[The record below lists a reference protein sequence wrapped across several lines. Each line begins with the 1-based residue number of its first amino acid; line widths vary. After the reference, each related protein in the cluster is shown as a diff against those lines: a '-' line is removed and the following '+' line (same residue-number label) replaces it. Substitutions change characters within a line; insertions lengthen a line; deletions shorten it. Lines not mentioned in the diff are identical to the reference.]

1 MKLNFRREFMKRKLM
16 LLLACL
22 FVGIGLVTA
31 QNQKVT
37 GTVISEE
44 DGLPI
49 VGASILVKGTT
60 IGSVSDLD
68 GKFVMSN
75 VPGSAKS
82 LIVSYIGMKK
92 AEVAIK
98 PTLQIVLTPDAQ
110 VVDEVVVTALGISRQ
125 KKALGYA
132 VSEVSGDE
140 LLKARGGVSNPVNS
154 LQGKVAGLQIQGGSG
169 SMGGSSKIIIRGVKS
184 ISGNNQ
190 PLFVIDGVPIEGTDF
205 NSTDTQRGAG
215 GYDYGNLVQDL
226 NPDDIE
232 NISVLKG
239 PNASALYGSR
249 ATNGVVMITTK
260 KGKKGEGLG
269 VTFNSSVGLEVVN
282 KLPKMQKLYGGG
294 DKGFETVTIN
304 GQNYQYPDMAT
315 DESWGPKYEGQDF
328 LSWLDLAKWEAN
340 GKVGNP
346 TTSKWNAPK
355 HDINDFFET
364 GVSFTNNVS
373 VSQASDRSTA
383 RLSYTNSDLKG
394 YMPNSSLTKNI
405 FNVAASTT
413 SADKRLEVFTN
424 VTYFNSRAQGRS
436 ETGYGDNNVMQKF
449 IQWGHRE
456 LDMAE
461 LKSMYQYPATG
472 RQVTW
477 NRVSWDDPTA
487 NYSNNPYWSRYMNY
501 ENDSRNRVYGNV
513 GMSYKILDNLKFQYK
528 ANVDFFVDKQYE
540 RNAVFSQEQSR
551 YSEISRQQ
559 VETNHEFMLSY
570 NTRFKNDFSFD
581 ANVGSNIM
589 NRRYEYVHGETD
601 GGLAIPMFYN
611 LKNSVNAAKSD
622 NYLRK
627 KSINS
632 AFVSA
637 TFGYKSTY
645 YLDMSLRNDWSSTL
659 PQGNN
664 SYMYPSVTG
673 SFVFSELLK
682 DKTPW
687 LSFGKLRLG
696 YAQVG
701 NDTDPYQ
708 VIDTYS
714 QYTNITSTPG
724 YVLSTTLKNSSL
736 KSELTKS
743 YEAGLEMTFLN
754 NRLGFE
760 ATYYASETENQIIP
774 LSITGTA
781 GYMYKVVNSGLMTNH
796 GVEFTIHGT
805 PVKTKD
811 FSWESSLAI
820 ASNKNK
826 VKKLVDG
833 VTYYKLASAPFKV
846 EIGALEGKEYGV
858 IMGTNYVYDD
868 KGNKVIN
875 EDGSYAS
882 TSGNENIGKVYPDF
896 TGGWTNTFRYKNFDL
911 SVLLDFSKGGHY
923 FSTSYLW
930 GMYSGMLE
938 ETAALNEKGINIRES
953 IDNGG
958 GILLK
963 GVMADGT
970 PNTTRMDAESYGSQV
985 YTGPAAQSVFKSD
998 YLKLREIN
1006 IGYTIPLK
1014 KNYFI
1019 KSFRVS
1025 AYGRNLAVWGPDVK
1039 HFDPEAAVTSSGNVQ
1054 GVEGGALPSVA
1065 NYGLNFSL
1073 KF

>member
-1 MKLNFRREFMKRKLM
+1 M
-16 LLLACL
+16 
-22 FVGIGLVTA
+22 
-31 QNQKVT
+31 
-37 GTVISEE
+37 
-44 DGLPI
+44 
-49 VGASILVKGTT
+49 KGTT
-60 IGSVSDLD
+60 VGTISDLD
-68 GKFVMSN
+68 GKFALFN
-75 VPGSAKS
+75 VPSSAKT
-82 LIVSYIGMKK
+82 LVVSFIGMKS

-98 PTLQIVLTPDAQ
+98 PTLKVVLVSDAQ

-132 VSEVSGDE
+132 VSEISGDE
-140 LLKARGGVSNPVNS
+140 MLKARGGVSNPVNS

-205 NSTDTQRGAG
+205 NNTDTQRGAG

-226 NPDDIE
+226 NPDDID

-260 KGKKGEGLG
+260 KGKKGEGYG
-269 VTFNSSVGLEVVN
+269 VTFNSSLGLEVVN

-294 DKGFETVTIN
+294 YGFSNVTLN
-304 GQNYQYPDMAT
+304 GKKYLYPDMKT
-315 DESWGPKYEGQDF
+315 DESWGDKYEGQDF
-328 LSWLDLAKWEAN
+328 VSWLDLAKWEAG
-340 GKVGNP
+340 GKVGDP

-355 HDINDFFET
+355 HDIDDFFET
-364 GVSFTNNVS
+364 GVAFTNNIS
-373 VSQASDRSTA
+373 VSQASDRATA
-383 RLSYTNSDLKG
+383 RVSYTNSDLTG

-405 FNVAASTT
+405 FNVAATAT

-424 VTYFNSRAQGRS
+424 LTYFNSRAKGRS

-461 LKSMYQYPATG
+461 LKSMYQYPDGSQT
-472 RQVTW
+472 TW
-477 NRVSWDDPTA
+477 NRNKWDDPTA
-487 NYSNNPYWSRYMNY
+487 AYSNNPYWSRYMNY

-513 GMSYKILDNLKFQYK
+513 GMSYKILENLKFQYK
-528 ANVDFFVDKQYE
+528 ANLDFFVDKQYE
-540 RNAVFSQEQSR
+540 RNAVYSQEQSR

-570 NTRFKNDFSFD
+570 NKRFQDFSFD
-581 ANVGSNIM
+581 VNVGSNIM
-589 NRRYEYVHGETD
+589 SRRYEYVHGETD
-601 GGLAIPMFYN
+601 GGLAIPLFYN
-611 LKNSVNAAKSD
+611 LKNSVNPATSD
-622 NYLRK
+622 NYLRQ

-632 AFVSA
+632 LFASA
-637 TFGYKSTY
+637 TVGYKSTI

-659 PQGNN
+659 PNGNN

-682 DKTPW
+682 EQTPW

-708 VIDTYS
+708 IIDTYT

-724 YVLSTTLKNSSL
+724 YIMSTTLKNSNL
-736 KSELTKS
+736 KPESTNS
-743 YEAGLEMTFLN
+743 YEAGLELSFLN
-754 NRLGFE
+754 NRLGIE
-760 ATYYASETENQIIP
+760 ATYYSSETKNQIIP
-774 LSITGTA
+774 LSITGTT
-781 GYMYKVVNSGLMTNH
+781 GSLYKVVNSGLMTNH
-796 GVEFTIHGT
+796 GVELAIHGT
-805 PVKTKD
+805 PVKIKD
-811 FSWESSLAI
+811 FSWESSLVL

-833 VTYYKLASAPFKV
+833 VSYYKLASAPFKV

-858 IMGTNYVYDD
+858 IMGTDFVYDD

-875 EDGSYAS
+875 SDGTYAS
-882 TSGNENIGKVYPDF
+882 TSGNQNIGKVYPDF
-896 TGGWTNTFRYKNFDL
+896 TGGWTNTFRYKNLDM

-923 FSTSYLW
+923 FSTSYMW

-938 ETAALNEKGINIRES
+938 ETAALNENGVNIRES
-953 IDNGG
+953 IANGG
-958 GILLK
+958 GVLLQ
-963 GVMADGT
+963 GVMKDGT
-970 PNTTRMDAESYGSQV
+970 PNTTRLDAESYGGQI
-985 YTGPAAQSVFKSD
+985 YTGPAAQSVFRSD

-1006 IGYTIPLK
+1006 IGYNVPLNK
-1014 KNYFI
+1014 AYFI
-1019 KSFRVS
+1019 KSLRVA

-1039 HFDPEAAVTSSGNVQ
+1039 HFDPEMAITSSGNVQ
-1054 GVEGGALPSVA
+1054 GVEGGALPSIA
-1065 NYGLNFSL
+1065 NFGLNVSL

>member
-1 MKLNFRREFMKRKLM
+1 MKRKLM
-16 LLLACL
+16 LLLTCL

-31 QNQKVT
+31 QNLKVT
-37 GTVISEE
+37 GIVISEE
-44 DGLPI
+44 DGQPV

-60 IGSVSDLD
+60 VGTISDID
-68 GKFVMSN
+68 GNFTLFN
-75 VPGSAKS
+75 VPSSAKS
-82 LIVSYIGMKK
+82 LVVSFIGMKS

-98 PTLQIVLTPDAQ
+98 PTVKVVLVSDAQ

-132 VSEVSGDE
+132 VSEISGDE
-140 LLKARGGVSNPVNS
+140 MLKARGGVSNPVNS

-205 NSTDTQRGAG
+205 NNTDTQRGAG

-226 NPDDIE
+226 NPDDID

-260 KGKKGEGLG
+260 KGKKGEGYG
-269 VTFNSSVGLEVVN
+269 VTFNSSLGLEVVN

-294 DKGFETVTIN
+294 YGFSNVTLN
-304 GQNYQYPDMAT
+304 GKKYLYPDMKT
-315 DESWGPKYEGQDF
+315 DESWGDKYEGQDF
-328 LSWLDLAKWEAN
+328 VSWLDLAKWEAG
-340 GKVGNP
+340 GKVGDP

-355 HDINDFFET
+355 HDIDDFFET
-364 GVSFTNNVS
+364 GVAFTNNIS
-373 VSQASDRSTA
+373 VSQASDRATA
-383 RLSYTNSDLKG
+383 RVSYTNSDLTG

-405 FNVAASTT
+405 FNVAATAT

-424 VTYFNSRAQGRS
+424 LTYFNSRAKGRS

-461 LKSMYQYPATG
+461 LKSMYQYPDGSQT
-472 RQVTW
+472 TW
-477 NRVSWDDPTA
+477 NRNKWDDPTA
-487 NYSNNPYWSRYMNY
+487 AYSNNPYWSRYMNY

-513 GMSYKILDNLKFQYK
+513 GMSYKILENLKFQYK
-528 ANVDFFVDKQYE
+528 ANLDFFVDKQYE
-540 RNAVFSQEQSR
+540 RNAVYSQEQSR

-570 NTRFKNDFSFD
+570 NKRFQDFSFD
-581 ANVGSNIM
+581 VNVGSNIM
-589 NRRYEYVHGETD
+589 SRRYEYVHGETD
-601 GGLAIPMFYN
+601 GGLAIPLFYN
-611 LKNSVNAAKSD
+611 LKNSVNPATSD

-632 AFVSA
+632 LFASA
-637 TFGYKSTY
+637 TVGYKSTV

-659 PQGNN
+659 PNGNN

-682 DKTPW
+682 EQTPW

-708 VIDTYS
+708 IIDTYT

-724 YVLSTTLKNSSL
+724 YIMSTTLKNSNL
-736 KSELTKS
+736 KPESTNS
-743 YEAGLEMTFLN
+743 YEAGLELSFLN
-754 NRLGFE
+754 NRLGIE
-760 ATYYASETENQIIP
+760 ATYYSSETKNQIIP
-774 LSITGTA
+774 LSITGTT
-781 GYMYKVVNSGLMTNH
+781 GSLYKVVNSGLMTNH
-796 GVEFTIHGT
+796 GVELAIHGT
-805 PVKTKD
+805 PVKIKD
-811 FSWESSLAI
+811 FSWESSLVL

-826 VKKLVDG
+826 VKRLVDG
-833 VTYYKLASAPFKV
+833 VSYYKLASAPFKV

-858 IMGTNYVYDD
+858 IMGTDFVYDD

-875 EDGSYAS
+875 SDGTYAS
-882 TSGNENIGKVYPDF
+882 TSGNQNIGKVYPDF
-896 TGGWTNTFRYKNFDL
+896 TGGWTNTFRYKNLDM

-923 FSTSYLW
+923 FSTSYMW

-938 ETAALNEKGINIRES
+938 ETAALNENGVNIRES
-953 IDNGG
+953 IANGG
-958 GILLK
+958 GVLLQ
-963 GVMADGT
+963 GVMKDGT
-970 PNTTRMDAESYGSQV
+970 PNTTRLDAESYGGQI
-985 YTGPAAQSVFKSD
+985 YTGPAAQSVFRSD

-1006 IGYTIPLK
+1006 IGYNVPLNK
-1014 KNYFI
+1014 AYFI
-1019 KSFRVS
+1019 KSLRVA

-1039 HFDPEAAVTSSGNVQ
+1039 HFDPEMAITSSGNVQ
-1054 GVEGGALPSVA
+1054 GVEGGALPSIA
-1065 NYGLNFSL
+1065 NFGLNVSL

>member
-1 MKLNFRREFMKRKLM
+1 MKFNFISEFMKRKLM
-16 LLLACL
+16 LLLTCL

-37 GTVISEE
+37 GVVISEE
-44 DGLPI
+44 DGQPV

-60 IGSVSDLD
+60 VGTISDID
-68 GKFVMSN
+68 GNFTLFN

-82 LIVSYIGMKK
+82 LVVSFIGMKS
-92 AEVAIK
+92 AEVAVK
-98 PTLQIVLTPDAQ
+98 PTVKVVLASDAQ

-132 VSEVSGDE
+132 VSEISGDE
-140 LLKARGGVSNPVNS
+140 MLKARGGVSNPVNS
-154 LQGKVAGLQIQGGSG
+154 LQGKIAGLQIQGGSG

-190 PLFVIDGVPIEGTDF
+190 PLFVIDGVPIEGTDY

-260 KGKKGEGLG
+260 KGKKGDGYG
-269 VTFNSSVGLEVVN
+269 VTFNSSIGLEVVN

-294 DKGFETVTIN
+294 YGFDNVTIN
-304 GQNYQYPDMAT
+304 GKNYLYPDMAT
-315 DESWGPKYEGQDF
+315 DESWGDKYEGQTF
-328 LSWLDLAKWEAN
+328 VSWLDLAKWEDG

-355 HDINDFFET
+355 HDIDDFFET
-364 GVSFTNNVS
+364 GVSFTNNIA
-373 VSQASDRSTA
+373 VSQATDRANA
-383 RLSYTNSDLKG
+383 RISYTNSDLTG

-405 FNVAASTT
+405 FNVAASTI

-424 VTYFNSRAQGRS
+424 VTYFNSRAKGRS

-456 LDMAE
+456 LDMKE
-461 LKSMYQYPATG
+461 LKSMYINSIG
-472 RQVTW
+472 HQVTW
-477 NRVSWDDPTA
+477 NRAGWDDATPM
-487 NYSNNPYWSRYMNY
+487 YSNNPYWSRYMNY
-501 ENDSRNRVYGNV
+501 ENDSRNRIYGNV
-513 GMSYKILDNLKFQYK
+513 GLSYKILDNLKFQYK

-540 RNAVFSQEQSR
+540 RNAVYSQEQSR
-551 YSEISRQQ
+551 YSEMSRQQ

-570 NTRFKNDFSFD
+570 NTRIMNDFSFD
-581 ANVGSNIM
+581 ANVGSNFM

-601 GGLAIPMFYN
+601 GGLAIPLFYN
-611 LKNSVNAAKSD
+611 LKNSVNPAKSD

-627 KSINS
+627 KSISSVFAN
-632 AFVSA
+632 A

-659 PQGNN
+659 PNGNN

-687 LSFGKLRLG
+687 ISFGKLRLG

-724 YVLSTTLKNSSL
+724 YILSTTLKNSSL
-736 KSELTKS
+736 KPESTNS
-743 YEAGLEMTFLN
+743 YEAGLEMSFLN

-760 ATYYASETENQIIP
+760 ATVYSSETKNQIIP
-774 LSITGTA
+774 LSITGTS
-781 GYMYKVVNSGLMTNH
+781 GYNYKVVNSGLMSNK
-796 GVEFTIHGT
+796 GIELSLHGT
-805 PVKTKD
+805 PVKTAN
-811 FSWESSLAI
+811 FSWESSLAL

-846 EIGALEGKEYGV
+846 EIGAIEGKEYGV
-858 IMGTNYVYDD
+858 IMGTDFVYDD

-875 EDGSYAS
+875 ADGTYAS
-882 TSGNENIGKVYPDF
+882 TSGNQNIGKVYPDF
-896 TGGWTNTFRYKNFDL
+896 TGGWTNTFHYKNFDL
-911 SVLLDFSKGGHY
+911 SVLLDFSKGGHF
-923 FSTSYLW
+923 FSTSYMW

-938 ETAALNEKGINIRES
+938 ETAALNEKGVNIRES
-953 IDNGG
+953 IAKGG
-958 GILLK
+958 GVLLK
-963 GVMADGT
+963 GVLADGSV
-970 PNTTRMDAESYGSQV
+970 NTNRIDAETYGVQC
-985 YTGPAAQSVFKSD
+985 YTGPAAQDVFKSD

-1014 KNYFI
+1014 KSYFI
-1019 KSFRVS
+1019 KSFRVA

-1039 HFDPEAAVTSSGNVQ
+1039 HFDPEAAVTSSGNIQ

>member
-1 MKLNFRREFMKRKLM
+1 MKRKLM

-37 GTVISEE
+37 GVVISEE
-44 DGLPI
+44 DGLPV

-60 IGSVSDLD
+60 IGSISDLD
-68 GKFVMSN
+68 GKFVLSN
-75 VPGSAKS
+75 VPSSAKT
-82 LIVSYIGMKK
+82 LVVSFIGMKA

-98 PTLQIVLTPDAQ
+98 PTVKVVLTPDAQ

-132 VSEVSGDE
+132 VSEISGDE
-140 LLKARGGVSNPVNS
+140 MLKARGGVSNPVNS
-154 LQGKVAGLQIQGGSG
+154 LQGKIAGLQIQGGSG

-190 PLFVIDGVPIEGTDF
+190 PLFVIDGVPIEGTDY

-260 KGKKGEGLG
+260 KGKKGDGYG

-294 DKGFETVTIN
+294 YGFETIAIN
-304 GQNYQYPDMAT
+304 GKNYLYPDMAT
-315 DESWGPKYEGQDF
+315 DESWGDKYEGQEF
-328 LSWLDLAKWEAN
+328 VSWLDMAKWEAG

-346 TTSKWNAPK
+346 TTSKWNSPK
-355 HDINDFFET
+355 HDIDDFFET

-373 VSQASDRSTA
+373 VSQASDRATA
-383 RLSYTNSDLKG
+383 RLSYTNSDLTG

-405 FNVAASTT
+405 FNVSATTT

-424 VTYFNSRAQGRS
+424 LTYFNSRAKGRS

-456 LDMAE
+456 LDMNE
-461 LKSMYQYPATG
+461 LKSMYQYPDG
-472 RQVTW
+472 SQVTW
-477 NRVSWDDPTA
+477 NRTKWDDPTA
-487 NYSNNPYWSRYMNY
+487 AYSNNPYWSRYMNY
-501 ENDSRNRVYGNV
+501 ENDSRNRVYGNI
-513 GMSYKILDNLKFQYK
+513 GMSLKILDNLKFQYK
-528 ANVDFFVDKQYE
+528 ANLDFFVDKQYE
-540 RNAVFSQEQSR
+540 RNAVYSQEQSR

-559 VETNHEFMLSY
+559 IETNHEFMLSY
-570 NTRFKNDFSFD
+570 NTRFKDISFD
-581 ANVGSNIM
+581 ANVGSNLM
-589 NRRYEYVHGETD
+589 SRRYEYVQGETD
-601 GGLAIPMFYN
+601 GGLSNPEFYN
-611 LKNSVNAAKSD
+611 LKNSVNPSTSD

-632 AFVSA
+632 LFASA
-637 TFGYKSTY
+637 TLGYKSTV
-645 YLDMSLRNDWSSTL
+645 YLDLSLRNDWSSTL
-659 PQGNN
+659 PNGNN
-664 SYMYPSVTG
+664 SYKYPAVTG

-708 VIDTYS
+708 IIDTYT

-724 YVLSTTLKNSSL
+724 YILSTTLKNSNL
-736 KSELTKS
+736 KPESTNS
-743 YEAGLEMTFLN
+743 YEAGLEMAFFN

-760 ATYYASETENQIIP
+760 ATYYSSETKDQIIP
-774 LSITGTA
+774 LPITGTS
-781 GYMYKVVNSGLMTNH
+781 GYLYKVVNSGLMTNK
-796 GVEFTIHGT
+796 GVEFAVHGT

-811 FSWESSLAI
+811 FSWESSLVL

-826 VKKLVDG
+826 VKELVDG
-833 VTYYKLASAPFKV
+833 ASYFKLASAPFKV
-846 EIGALEGKEYGV
+846 EIGALEGEEYGV
-858 IMGTNYVYDD
+858 IMGTDYVYDD

-875 EDGSYAS
+875 ADGTYAA
-882 TSGNENIGKVYPDF
+882 TDGNQNIGSVYPDF
-896 TGGWTNTFRYKNFDL
+896 TGGWTNTFHYKNFDL

-923 FSTSYLW
+923 FSTSYMW

-938 ETAALNEKGINIRES
+938 ETAALNENGVNIRES
-953 IDNGG
+953 FNNGG
-958 GILLK
+958 GILLA
-963 GVMADGT
+963 GVMEDGT
-970 PNTTRMDAESYGSQV
+970 PNTTRLDAESYGVQV
-985 YTGPAAQSVFKSD
+985 YTGPAAQSVFRSD

-1006 IGYTIPLK
+1006 IGYNVPLK
-1014 KNYFI
+1014 RNYFI
-1019 KSFRVS
+1019 KSLRVA
-1025 AYGRNLAVWGPDVK
+1025 AYGRNLGVWGPDVK
-1039 HFDPEAAVTSSGNVQ
+1039 HFDPESAVTSSGNVQ

-1065 NYGLNFSL
+1065 NFGLNLSL

>member
-1 MKLNFRREFMKRKLM
+1 MELNFKREFMKRKLM
-16 LLLACL
+16 LLLTCL

-31 QNQKVT
+31 QNSRVT
-37 GTVISEE
+37 GVVVSQE
-44 DGLPI
+44 DGQPV

-60 IGSVSDLD
+60 VGSITDLD
-68 GKFVMSN
+68 GNFVLSN

-82 LIVSYIGMKK
+82 LVVSFIGMKT

-98 PTLQIVLTPDAQ
+98 PTLKIVLASDAQ

-132 VSEVSGDE
+132 VSEISGDE
-140 LLKARGGVSNPVNS
+140 MLKARGGVSNPVNS

-205 NSTDTQRGAG
+205 NNADTQRGAG

-226 NPDDIE
+226 NPDDID

-260 KGKKGEGLG
+260 KGKKGEGYG
-269 VTFNSSVGLEVVN
+269 VTFNTSVGLEVVN
-282 KLPKMQKLYGGG
+282 KVPKMQRSYGGG
-294 DKGFETVTIN
+294 YGFSNVTIN
-304 GQNYQYPDMAT
+304 GKSYLYPDYAT
-315 DESWGPKYEGQDF
+315 DESWGDKYEGQDF
-328 LSWLDLAKWEAN
+328 LSWLDLAKWEAG
-340 GKVGNP
+340 GKVGDP

-355 HDINDFFET
+355 NDIKNFFET
-364 GVSFTNNVS
+364 GVAFTNNVS
-373 VSQASDRSTA
+373 VSQASDRATA
-383 RLSYTNSDLKG
+383 RVSYTNSDLKG

-405 FNVAASTT
+405 FNVAASTA

-461 LKSMYQYPATG
+461 LKSMYQYPDG
-472 RQVTW
+472 SQVTW
-477 NRVSWDDPTA
+477 NRADWNDPTPM
-487 NYSNNPYWSRYMNY
+487 YSNNPYWSRYMNC
-501 ENDSRNRVYGNV
+501 ENDSRNRVYGNI
-513 GMSYKILDNLKFQYK
+513 GMSYKILENLKFQYK
-528 ANVDFFVDKQYE
+528 ANLDFFVDKQYE
-540 RNAVFSQEQSR
+540 RNAVYSQEQSR

-570 NTRFKNDFSFD
+570 NKRFQDFSFD
-581 ANVGSNIM
+581 ANLGSNIM

-611 LKNSVNAAKSD
+611 LKNSVNPAKSD

-627 KSINS
+627 KSIS
-632 AFVSA
+632 SLFASA
-637 TFGYKSTY
+637 TVGYKSTV

-659 PQGNN
+659 PNGNN

-682 DKTPW
+682 EQTPW

-708 VIDTYS
+708 IIDTYT

-724 YVLSTTLKNSSL
+724 YIMSTTLKNNSL
-736 KSELTKS
+736 KPESTNS
-743 YEAGLEMTFLN
+743 YEAGVELSFLN
-754 NRLGFE
+754 NRLGIE
-760 ATYYASETENQIIP
+760 ATYYSSETKNQIIP

-781 GYMYKVVNSGLMTNH
+781 GSLYKVVNSGLMTNH
-796 GVEFTIHGT
+796 GVELAIHGT

-811 FSWESSLAI
+811 FSWESSLVL

-826 VKKLVDG
+826 VKKLVEG
-833 VTYYKLASAPFKV
+833 VSYYKLASAPFKV

-875 EDGSYAS
+875 SDGTYAS

-896 TGGWTNTFRYKNFDL
+896 TGGWTNTFRYKNLDL

-923 FSTSYLW
+923 FSTSYMW

-938 ETAALNEKGINIRES
+938 ETAALNENGVNIRES
-953 IDNGG
+953 IAKGG
-958 GILLK
+958 GVLLQ
-963 GVMADGT
+963 GVLADGT
-970 PNTTRMDAESYGSQV
+970 ANTKRIDAESYGVQV

-1006 IGYTIPLK
+1006 IGYNVPLSR
-1014 KNYFI
+1014 NYFI
-1019 KSFRVS
+1019 KSLRVA

-1039 HFDPEAAVTSSGNVQ
+1039 HFDPEMAITSSGNVQ
-1054 GVEGGALPSVA
+1054 GVEGGALPSIA
-1065 NYGLNFSL
+1065 NFGLNVSL

>member
-1 MKLNFRREFMKRKLM
+1 M
-16 LLLACL
+16 LLLTCL

-31 QNQKVT
+31 QNLKVT
-37 GTVISEE
+37 GVVISEE
-44 DGLPI
+44 DGQPV

-60 IGSVSDLD
+60 VGTISDID
-68 GKFVMSN
+68 GNFTLFN
-75 VPGSAKS
+75 VPSSAKS
-82 LIVSYIGMKK
+82 LVVSFIGMKS

-98 PTLQIVLTPDAQ
+98 PTVKVVLVSDAQ

-132 VSEVSGDE
+132 VSEISGDE
-140 LLKARGGVSNPVNS
+140 MLKARGGVSNPVNS

-205 NSTDTQRGAG
+205 NNTDTQRGAG

-226 NPDDIE
+226 NPDDID

-260 KGKKGEGLG
+260 KGKKGEGYG
-269 VTFNSSVGLEVVN
+269 VTFNSSLGLEVVN

-294 DKGFETVTIN
+294 YGFSNVTLN
-304 GQNYQYPDMAT
+304 GKKYLYPDMKT
-315 DESWGPKYEGQDF
+315 DESWGDKYEGQDF
-328 LSWLDLAKWEAN
+328 VSWLDLAKWEAG
-340 GKVGNP
+340 GKVGDP

-355 HDINDFFET
+355 HDIDDFFET
-364 GVSFTNNVS
+364 GVAFTNNIS
-373 VSQASDRSTA
+373 VSQASDRATA
-383 RLSYTNSDLKG
+383 RVSYTNSDLTG

-405 FNVAASTT
+405 FNVAATAT

-424 VTYFNSRAQGRS
+424 LTYFNSRAKGRS

-461 LKSMYQYPATG
+461 LKSMYQYPDGSQT
-472 RQVTW
+472 TW
-477 NRVSWDDPTA
+477 NRNKWDDPTA
-487 NYSNNPYWSRYMNY
+487 AYSNNPYWSRYMNY

-513 GMSYKILDNLKFQYK
+513 GMSYKILENLKFQYK
-528 ANVDFFVDKQYE
+528 ANLDFFVDKQYE
-540 RNAVFSQEQSR
+540 RNAVYSQEQSR

-570 NTRFKNDFSFD
+570 NKRFQDFSFD
-581 ANVGSNIM
+581 VNVGSNIM
-589 NRRYEYVHGETD
+589 SRRYEYVHGETD
-601 GGLAIPMFYN
+601 GGLAIPLFYN
-611 LKNSVNAAKSD
+611 LKNSVNPATSD

-632 AFVSA
+632 LFASA
-637 TFGYKSTY
+637 TVGYKSTI

-659 PQGNN
+659 PNGNN

-682 DKTPW
+682 EQTPW

-708 VIDTYS
+708 IIDTYT

-724 YVLSTTLKNSSL
+724 YIMSTTLKNSNL
-736 KSELTKS
+736 KPESTNS
-743 YEAGLEMTFLN
+743 YEAGLELSFLN
-754 NRLGFE
+754 NRLGIE
-760 ATYYASETENQIIP
+760 ATYYSSETKNQIIP
-774 LSITGTA
+774 LSITGTT
-781 GYMYKVVNSGLMTNH
+781 GSLYKVVNSGLMTNH
-796 GVEFTIHGT
+796 GVELAIHGT
-805 PVKTKD
+805 PVKIKD
-811 FSWESSLAI
+811 FSWESSLVL

-833 VTYYKLASAPFKV
+833 VSYYKLASAPFKV

-858 IMGTNYVYDD
+858 IMGTDFVYDD

-875 EDGSYAS
+875 SDGTYAS
-882 TSGNENIGKVYPDF
+882 TSGNQNIGKVYPDF
-896 TGGWTNTFRYKNFDL
+896 TGGWTNTFRYKNLDM

-923 FSTSYLW
+923 FSTSYMW

-938 ETAALNEKGINIRES
+938 ETAALNENGVNIRES
-953 IDNGG
+953 IANGG
-958 GILLK
+958 GVLLQ
-963 GVMADGT
+963 GVMKDGT
-970 PNTTRMDAESYGSQV
+970 PNTTRLDAESYGGQI
-985 YTGPAAQSVFKSD
+985 YTGPAAQSVFRSD

-1006 IGYTIPLK
+1006 IGYNVPLNK
-1014 KNYFI
+1014 AYFI
-1019 KSFRVS
+1019 KSLRVA

-1039 HFDPEAAVTSSGNVQ
+1039 HFDPEMAITSSGNVQ
-1054 GVEGGALPSVA
+1054 GVEGGALPSIA
-1065 NYGLNFSL
+1065 NFGLNVSL